1 MNAMQIVRTCAW
13 CCCCLIWLN
22 SSWADA
28 ADSNEILDALL
39 TEGVKFNDGRLVR
52 MPAPTMRDGLGPAEQ
67 KKALASIADENHP
80 VEALVRPSVV
90 APFVLK
96 IGEEKET
103 KTARPRRI
111 DLWFVAYADLSKI
124 SDETFL
130 KQQVAAEAK
139 SEPRGSTSAD
149 GEVLTEEQL
158 RERNID
164 SAPGERSLAGNFTLF
179 DRVRLSGV
187 MRAKLTRTD
196 ESVTLAGLLDPRF
209 AKDAKYPNSW
219 RPLERTDSGELRV
232 GPPQPYPSAGWY
244 AKATR
249 LSEPKGAVFVEYHA
263 VFDEPQ
269 GWFNGANLLRSK
281 LPIVVQDGVRQ
292 FRRRMSA
299 PAEKK

>member
-1 MNAMQIVRTCAW
+1 MDAMQSFRTCAW
-13 CCCCLIWLN
+13 CCLLVLLISPW
-22 SSWADA
+22 SWA
-28 ADSNEILDALL
+28 ADGNEIHQTLL
-39 TEGVKFNDGRLVR
+39 TEGVKFNDGRSVR
-52 MPAPTMRDGLGPAEQ
+52 MPSPTMRDGLSPAEQ
-67 KKALASIADENHP
+67 KKALAAIADENHP
-80 VEALVRPSVV
+80 VETLVRPSVV

-96 IGEEKET
+96 ISEEKES

-111 DLWFVAYADLSKI
+111 DLWFVSYADLSKI

-139 SEPRGSTSAD
+139 AAPRGSTSAE
-149 GEVLTEEQL
+149 GEVLTDEQL
-158 RERNID
+158 GERIID
-164 SAPGERSLAGNFTLF
+164 PAPGERSLAGNFTLF

-187 MRAKLTRTD
+187 MRATLTRTD

-209 AKDAKYPNSW
+209 TKDPKYPNSW

-232 GPPQPYPSAGWY
+232 GPPQPYTSAGWY

-249 LSEPKGAVFVEYHA
+249 LAEPKGAVFVEYHA
-263 VFDEPQ
+263 IFDEPQ

-299 PAEKK
+299 AAEQR